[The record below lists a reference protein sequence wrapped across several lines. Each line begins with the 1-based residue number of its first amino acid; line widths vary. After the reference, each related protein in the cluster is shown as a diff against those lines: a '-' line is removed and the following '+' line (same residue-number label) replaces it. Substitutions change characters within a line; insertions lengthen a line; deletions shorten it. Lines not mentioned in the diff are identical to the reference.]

1 MVVAWAVRRRRRA
14 VHALPRRRPPRR
26 KGAARSRPGAG
37 DCSSTRT
44 MSAPPLSALG
54 APRRSRSGSSSPL
67 RRDVMCPA
75 VRPEGSRET
84 GIAGDLRRA
93 RRRRSRSVDGREA
106 AVVAHRGDHHDDRDE
121 EPEGVDDAEGR
132 ASRDRLP
139 GLVSPLDEVTVD
151 APPTL
156 WASTP
161 PAETSASRPSASD
174 RGGGGDRRSAPGC
187 RPETTAGGSGAR
199 CSTAGR
205 TSGARATDSPLP
217 PRRRSR

>member
-1 MVVAWAVRRRRRA
+1 MITGWAVSRRRSA
-14 VHALPRRRPPRR
+14 EHALPRRRPPRPQ
-26 KGAARSRPGAG
+26 GAPRSRPGAG
-37 DCSSTRT
+37 DCSSTRIT
-44 MSAPPLSALG
+44 SAPPPSARG
-54 APRRSRSGSSSPL
+54 APRRSWSGSSSPL

-93 RRRRSRSVDGREA
+93 RRLRRGTIDGREA
-106 AVVAHRGDHHDDRDE
+106 AAVAHRGDHHDDRDE
-121 EPEGVDDAEGR
+121 EPEGVDAKGR

-139 GLVSPLDEVTVD
+139 GLVSPLGEVTVD
-151 APPTL
+151 APRTL
-156 WASTP
+156 RASTT
-161 PAETSASRPSASD
+161 PAEASASRPSASD
-174 RGGGGDRRSAPGC
+174 RGGGGDRRSASRC

>member
-1 MVVAWAVRRRRRA
+1 MITGWAVSRRRSA
-14 VHALPRRRPPRR
+14 EHALPRRRPPRPQ
-26 KGAARSRPGAG
+26 GAARSRPGAG

-93 RRRRSRSVDGREA
+93 RRLRRGTIDGRDAA
-106 AVVAHRGDHHDDRDE
+106 AVVAHRGDHHDDRHE
-121 EPEGVDDAEGR
+121 EPEGVDDDEGR

-139 GLVSPLDEVTVD
+139 GLISPLDEVTVD
-151 APPTL
+151 APGRSGHRCRRPRPPHPGRLPPTEAAAIADL
-156 WASTP
+156 RPGAVPRP
-161 PAETSASRPSASD
+161 PQVGAVHGVPVRVA
-174 RGGGGDRRSAPGC
+174 RR
-187 RPETTAGGSGAR
+187 E
-199 CSTAGR
+199 
-205 TSGARATDSPLP
+205 RATDSPLP

>member
-14 VHALPRRRPPRR
+14 EHALPRRRPPRPQ
-26 KGAARSRPGAG
+26 GAPRSRPGAG

-44 MSAPPLSALG
+44 MSAPPLTARG

-93 RRRRSRSVDGREA
+93 RRCRSRSIDGREA
-106 AVVAHRGDHHDDRDE
+106 AVVAHRGDHHDDRHE
-121 EPEGVDDAEGR
+121 EPEGVDAAEGR

-139 GLVSPLDEVTVD
+139 GLVSPLGEVTVD
-151 APPTL
+151 APGRSGHRRRRPRPPHPGRLPPTEAAAIADL
-156 WASTP
+156 RPGAIPRP
-161 PAETSASRPSASD
+161 PQVGAVHGVPLRVA
-174 RGGGGDRRSAPGC
+174 RR
-187 RPETTAGGSGAR
+187 E
-199 CSTAGR
+199 
-205 TSGARATDSPLP
+205 RATDSPLP

>member
-1 MVVAWAVRRRRRA
+1 VR
-14 VHALPRRRPPRR
+14 ALPRRRPPRPQ
-26 KGAARSRPGAG
+26 GAPRSRPGAG

-44 MSAPPLSALG
+44 TSAPPLSARG

-75 VRPEGSRET
+75 VRREGSRET
-84 GIAGDLRRA
+84 GIAGDLRWA
-93 RRRRSRSVDGREA
+93 RRRRSRSIDGRDA
-106 AVVAHRGDHHDDRDE
+106 ADVVAHRGDHHDDRDQ

-161 PAETSASRPSASD
+161 AEASASRPSASD
-174 RGGGGDRRSAPGC
+174 RGGGDRRSASGC